1 MNPLIQAVSNPVR
14 TLPANLPDSGGFEG
28 MALNASRTKLYAL
41 LEKAVNGDPVRERL
55 LINEFSLKD
64 AQVHGQDV
72 CLSAGERQQRHRRL
86 HRADRHA
93 VPDHR
98 A

>member
-1 MNPLIQAVSNPVR
+1 MQSVSNPVR
-14 TLPANLPDSGGFEG
+14 TLPANLADSGGFEG

-41 LEKAVNGDPVRERL
+41 LEKAVSGDPVRWRL
-55 LINEFSLKD
+55 LINEFSLKERKYTGKTF
-64 AQVHGQDV
+64 AYP
-72 CLSAGERQQRHRRL
+72 LESASNAIGDFTALTDTR
-86 HRADRHA
+86 